1 MSIEGT
7 NKDLPHAHSPYAG
20 TGARESGTSAWDR
33 TKRWSRDNP
42 RLSRLVWIA
51 LGLAVLALL
60 VWAIYPRPA
69 VNNRFNQG
77 AQPVGV
83 ATAVNAPIHVTLNAL
98 GTVTPLAT
106 ATVRP
111 QVGGLLTK
119 LYFTEG
125 QMVKAGDQLAQIDPR
140 PYQAALDQA
149 KGQLARDQANLAN
162 AKVDLTRYQALA
174 AQNAISNQQL
184 ATQEALVRSDGGIVE
199 SDQANVETAEIN
211 LGYTRITSPVAGRVG
226 LHQVDVGNIVS
237 AGQT

>member
-1 MSIEGT
+1 MADAAVNSWNLEQMSIEGT
-7 NKDLPHAHSPYAG
+7 DKNLSRRDTYAG
-20 TGARESGTSAWDR
+20 AQNDTTWQRI
-33 TKRWSRDNP
+33 KRWSSNHP
-42 RLSRLVWIA
+42 RLSRVVWIA
-51 LGLAVLALL
+51 LGLGLLALL
-60 VWAIYPRPA
+60 IWAIYPKPA

-83 ATAVNAPIHVTLNAL
+83 ATAVSGPVHITLNAL
-98 GTVTPLAT
+98 GTATPLAT

-125 QMVKAGDQLAQIDPR
+125 QMVKAGDLLAQIDPR

-162 AKVDLTRYQALA
+162 AKVDLARYEALA

-184 ATQEALVRSDGGIVE
+184 STHIQRSFFSSAMVE
-199 SDQANVETAEIN
+199 
-211 LGYTRITSPVAGRVG
+211 
-226 LHQVDVGNIVS
+226 
-237 AGQT
+237 